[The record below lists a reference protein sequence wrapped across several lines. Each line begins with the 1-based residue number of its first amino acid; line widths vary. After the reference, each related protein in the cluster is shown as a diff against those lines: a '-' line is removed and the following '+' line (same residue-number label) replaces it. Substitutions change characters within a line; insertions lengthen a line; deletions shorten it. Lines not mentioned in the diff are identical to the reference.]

1 MITEVVLRDGTAGM
15 VVPLLPKD
23 RERLAEEFAN
33 LSPESR
39 RHRFL
44 SPVTHLSDA
53 MLRQLVD
60 DVDGIDHV
68 CLVLVAETEDD
79 VFNPV
84 GIARMVRYPDTP
96 DAADL
101 AVTVRDDWQGRGVAS
116 ALLEVLMQQRPKG
129 VTHILTEVAADNPSS
144 LAMLRRLGPIETEDN
159 GHGVYDV
166 SVDLDDLGP
175 HPSLRE
181 GDTTRLH
188 PALEEPR
195 RKDLRTRDFVCGWLT
210 LPSEASR

>member
-1 MITEVVLRDGTAGM
+1 MVDEVVLRDGTAGM
-15 VVPLLPKD
+15 VWPLLPTD
-23 RERLAEEFAN
+23 RARLVEEFEK

-44 SPVTHLSDA
+44 APVVHLSETT
-53 MLRQLVD
+53 LRQLID

-68 CLVLVAETEDD
+68 ALVLVAEIEDG
-79 VFNPV
+79 VFDPV

-116 ALLEVLMQQRPKG
+116 TLLQVLMRHRPEG
-129 VTHILTEVAADNPSS
+129 VTHVLTEVAADNPSS
-144 LAMLRRLGPIETEDN
+144 LAMLRRLGPTEVQDA

-166 SVDLDDLGP
+166 SIDLAGVGP
-175 HPSLRE
+175 HPSLQRV
-181 GDTTRLH
+181 GSLRLH

-195 RKDLRTRDFVCGWLT
+195 RKDLRARDLVCGWLT
-210 LPSEASR
+210 PPSQLAP